1 MVAPRAHH
9 LFRARYLGPGTRGF
23 LFASARGGLACP
35 VLLQNAECMRGP
47 CRGPRKQPAPPR
59 DPTMAGLFYA
69 LAPTF
74 GIGCRRADWS
84 QGPPF
89 LNSSCV
95 FGRGFF
101 HGLLACPMWLLS
113 VTESYKLNLF
123 SFDGKTASIGIQ
135 LGVGAG
141 RDHEMHLDGLLD
153 WAGNRSDD
161 RGVPCRVDHR
171 RNAQGR

>member
-35 VLLQNAECMRGP
+35 VLLQNAECMRGLP
-47 CRGPRKQPAPPR
+47 VGAPVSSLPRQETQPWRGFFMRWP
-59 DPTMAGLFYA
+59 
-69 LAPTF
+69 PTF

-84 QGPPF
+84 RPGPAVPQ
-89 LNSSCV
+89 LKLRLWA
-95 FGRGFF
+95 GLF

-123 SFDGKTASIGIQ
+123 SFDGAGQSSIRCCGGARSREASRW
-135 LGVGAG
+135 AS
-141 RDHEMHLDGLLD
+141 GLV
-153 WAGNRSDD
+153 WQS
-161 RGVPCRVDHR
+161 
-171 RNAQGR
+171 

>member
-1 MVAPRAHH
+1 
-9 LFRARYLGPGTRGF
+9 
-23 LFASARGGLACP
+23 
-35 VLLQNAECMRGP
+35 
-47 CRGPRKQPAPPR
+47 
-59 DPTMAGLFYA
+59 
-69 LAPTF
+69 
-74 GIGCRRADWS
+74 
-84 QGPPF
+84 
-89 LNSSCV
+89 
-95 FGRGFF
+95 
-101 HGLLACPMWLLS
+101 MWLLS